1 MLKRMMIIGLIIVSI
16 VSMVGCGNTN
26 QEDIKEKARILV
38 EENM

>member
-26 QEDIKEKARILV
+26 QEDIKENARNLV